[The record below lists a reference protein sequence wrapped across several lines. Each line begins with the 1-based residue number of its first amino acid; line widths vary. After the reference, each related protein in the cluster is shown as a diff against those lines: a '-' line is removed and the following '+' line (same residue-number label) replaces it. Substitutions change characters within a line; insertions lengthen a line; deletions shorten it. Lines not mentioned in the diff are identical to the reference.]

1 VTRKTRL
8 RALATLTALAAGV
21 PAAWAATS
29 AAAAGATATVRGVAS
44 SGTCSLGP
52 GGKIKHVIYIQFD
65 NTHYTRDNPN
75 VPSDLQQMPNLLNFI
90 TSNGTLITHE
100 HTPLISHTAN
110 DIVTSESGL
119 YGNHH
124 GMPIANTYQYYKPDG
139 TTDTAGS
146 FAYWTDPIVDYNT
159 GKPVGDHTP
168 TMIGAMYHHS
178 TLRRSRICRSSRS
191 SSTGPPSSAR
201 VRVDR
206 WPRCA
211 RLWSAV
217 SWANSPSCST

>member
-1 VTRKTRL
+1 AVMSPMVHRQFARSWWDIAMVNGGDRVTRKARQ
-8 RALATLTALAAGV
+8 RALAAHAALALIVAGV
-21 PAAWAATS
+21 LAPGVMT
-29 AAAAGATATVRGVAS
+29 AAAAASPAS
-44 SGTCSLGP
+44 SGSCRLGP

-124 GMPIANTYQYYKPDG
+124 AMTIANTYQYYKPDG

-168 TMIGAMYHHS
+168 TMIGANGKIAPAPWVPY
-178 TLRRSRICRSSRS
+178 TRAGCNFG
-191 SSTGPPSSAR
+191 TVAG
-201 VRVDR
+201 
-206 WPRCA
+206 
-211 RLWSAV
+211 
-217 SWANSPSCST
+217 ANTELEN